1 MASVPDMYLCKAS
14 TATRYSITTAIH
26 ASAPP
31 LDNADVEAEEFNP
44 FCGDRVILQLSV
56 DRKGLVAD
64 ASARSEGCSIIQ
76 ASASMLAQMTL
87 GKSLEQVESVADRF
101 RSMMQRKPAPGEDMG
116 GLEDL
121 LPLQV
126 VRQFPV
132 RIKCALLPWTAL
144 EIGIEG
150 LQSPGRRLTLL
161 KNYFKTHRNTQPV
174 IPMKIGIFTPHTC
187 PNRAIRPSRE
197 NRHFYASYMAVAGPS
212 IIPAPLP
219 VIPAQ
224 AGRES
229 TPPPE
234 AATLPASVIPA
245 QAGIH
250 RLHSA

>member
-1 MASVPDMYLCKAS
+1 MASLPDVPLQGLYGDQILDHYRNPRLR
-14 TATRYSITTAIH
+14 T
-26 ASAPP
+26 P

-144 EIGIEG
+144 EIGIEDF
-150 LQSPGRRLTLL
+150 RA
-161 KNYFKTHRNTQPV
+161 RN
-174 IPMKIGIFTPHTC
+174 
-187 PNRAIRPSRE
+187 SR
-197 NRHFYASYMAVAGPS
+197 
-212 IIPAPLP
+212 
-219 VIPAQ
+219 
-224 AGRES
+224 
-229 TPPPE
+229 
-234 AATLPASVIPA
+234 
-245 QAGIH
+245 
-250 RLHSA
+250 